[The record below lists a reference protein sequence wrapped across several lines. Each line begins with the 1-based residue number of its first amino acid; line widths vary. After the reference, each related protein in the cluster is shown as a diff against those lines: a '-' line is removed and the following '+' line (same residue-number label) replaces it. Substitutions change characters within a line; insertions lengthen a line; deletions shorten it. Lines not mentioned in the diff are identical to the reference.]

1 MLAKYHFSMTKVK
14 PKGML
19 AGHYG
24 LGDMAAKNGR
34 INPWVHVGVAGAGL
48 ALGYI
53 SYPYAQQPFGMTLM
67 GAAGSILAV
76 GLLLLAY
83 DVFRDKGIVQPN

>member
-1 MLAKYHFSMTKVK
+1 MV
-14 PKGML
+14 KGML

-24 LGDMAAKNGR
+24 LGDMALKTNGR
-34 INPWVHVGVAGAGL
+34 ISPWVHVGVVGAGV

-53 SYPYAQQPFGMTLM
+53 SYPYFQQPLGMILM
-67 GAAGSILAV
+67 GASGSIVAV

-83 DVFRDKGIVQPN
+83 DYFRNKSIVQPE

>member
-1 MLAKYHFSMTKVK
+1 MYKARS
-14 PKGML
+14 KGML

-24 LGDMAAKNGR
+24 LGDMATKNGR

-48 ALGYI
+48 VLGYV
-53 SYPYAQQPFGMTLM
+53 SFPYAQQPLGMTLM
-67 GAAGSILAV
+67 GAAGSIMAV

-83 DVFRDKGIVQPN
+83 DVFRNKGIVQPN